1 MLVQDRW
8 DTANVRRQPGGSG
21 WWDTTLGRH
30 DLSPRGVKPPVGPW
44 QGGSL
49 TGAVAS
55 QMVTEAPHGSLSPV
69 GHRAGRVKAQE
80 SLTASATARAG
91 AKAGLSDPVAP
102 RGRAIA
108 QRTKVTPGIT
118 G

>member
-1 MLVQDRW
+1 MEAVALAAGEPSLGYHPRYACGL
-8 DTANVRRQPGGSG
+8 TAPG
-21 WWDTTLGRH
+21 D
-30 DLSPRGVKPPVGPW
+30 PRAGQW

-55 QMVTEAPHGSLSPV
+55 QMVTEAPHGSLSTV
-69 GHRAGRVKAQE
+69 GHRAGRAKAQG

-91 AKAGLSDPVAP
+91 SKDGLSDPVAP
-102 RGRAIA
+102 CGRAIA
-108 QRTKVTPGIT
+108 QRTKATPGIT

>member
-1 MLVQDRW
+1 VLVQDRW
-8 DTANVRRQPGGSG
+8 DTANGRRQGVGSG
-21 WWDTTLGRH
+21 RWDTTLERRR
-30 DLSPRGVKPPVGPW
+30 LSPRGVKPPVGPW

-55 QMVTEAPHGSLSPV
+55 QMVTEAPQGSLSPV

-91 AKAGLSDPVAP
+91 TKVGLSDPVAP